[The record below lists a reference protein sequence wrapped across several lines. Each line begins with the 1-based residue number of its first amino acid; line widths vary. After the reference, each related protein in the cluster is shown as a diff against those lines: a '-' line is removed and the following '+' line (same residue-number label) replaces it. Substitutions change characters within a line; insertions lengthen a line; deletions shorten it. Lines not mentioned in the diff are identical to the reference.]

1 MSTRPPKYG
10 SMPRPR
16 RSRCSRHSGARRR
29 REPGISVGKKISRFR
44 VWSFGPSRN
53 DEINRKRNSRIPKRP
68 YSPWGIRL
76 QSDSR
81 GSDCMHGVTGKPPGA
96 AKDKAGE
103 TPSRFMLLMLVAM
116 TGVAPISHYMLVPA
130 LPVLATT
137 FGRDI
142 SIAQMT
148 VSLYMV
154 GIACSQIIMGPLSD
168 RFGRRPV
175 LLAGLGLMVAASAAC
190 IFAETLPQLIAARF
204 LQALGGA
211 TGMVVSRAIIR
222 DLYSRERIGA
232 MISLVIAVMMIA
244 QMLSPLTGG
253 LLETAFGWRAIFY
266 LITAAA
272 LTITVGIALALPETR
287 RARAEGGGFR
297 GDVGSLIRSRAF
309 IGYMLC
315 QVLASQIIFT
325 FAGGGPYIVVTQ
337 MGRSSAEYG
346 AWFAC
351 TGFAYLIGNLFC
363 VRFAPRHSLENLIWF
378 GLALQFVGSLLN
390 LIWGIAGL
398 NLAPSWLFGTQMLV
412 MFANAFVMSNSAA
425 GAISVRPDAAGTASG
440 AMGVLQMGI
449 GSLFSQFGAY
459 LGGHFATPVALNIAI
474 VMLSIACAST
484 MIFLIPRPDVG
495 VSEALVEK
503 AEGEESGVLEGVAPY
518 RHFNNDVVARE
529 SGRSSTP
536 GSRGVK
542 P

>member
-1 MSTRPPKYG
+1 
-10 SMPRPR
+10 
-16 RSRCSRHSGARRR
+16 
-29 REPGISVGKKISRFR
+29 
-44 VWSFGPSRN
+44 
-53 DEINRKRNSRIPKRP
+53 
-68 YSPWGIRL
+68 
-76 QSDSR
+76 
-81 GSDCMHGVTGKPPGA
+81 MHGMTGKPPA
-96 AKDKAGE
+96 AVKDDAGNA
-103 TPSRFMLLMLVAM
+103 TSRTMLLLLVAM
-116 TGVAPISHYMLVPA
+116 TGVAPISLYMLVPA
-130 LPVLATT
+130 LPLLATA

-175 LLAGLGLMVAASAAC
+175 LLAGLGLMVMASAAC

-211 TGMVVSRAIIR
+211 AGMVVSRAIIR
-222 DLYSRERIGA
+222 DLYSRERIAA

-244 QMLSPLTGG
+244 QMMSPLAGG

-266 LITAAA
+266 VITAASLTIAVAIA
-272 LTITVGIALALPETR
+272 LTLPETR
-287 RARAEGGGFR
+287 RDRIEAGGFR
-297 GDVGSLIRSRAF
+297 GDVGGLFKSRAF

-325 FAGGGPYIVVTQ
+325 FAGAGPYIVVTQ

-346 AWFAC
+346 AWFAT

-363 VRFAPRHSLENLIWF
+363 VRFAPRHSLERLIWF
-378 GLALQFVGSLLN
+378 GLALQFAGSLLN

-398 NLAPSWLFGTQMLV
+398 NQAPAWLFGTQMIV

-425 GAISVRPDAAGTASG
+425 GAISVRPEAAGTASG
-440 AMGVLQMGI
+440 AMGFLQMGI

-459 LGGHFATPVALNIAI
+459 LGGHFATPAALNAAI
-474 VMLSIACAST
+474 FLLSAACAST
-484 MIFLIPRPDVG
+484 MIFLVPRRDVV
-495 VSEALVEK
+495 VSEELIEQ
-503 AEGEESGVLEGVAPY
+503 AEEEESGML
-518 RHFNNDVVARE
+518 
-529 SGRSSTP
+529 
-536 GSRGVK
+536 
-542 P
+542 